1 MRKACVRSREDEE
14 VTADS
19 GAGTRIAARERIL
32 AAAYELFTRRGI
44 RGVGVNEII
53 STSGVAKARFY
64 RHFPSKDDLVIAVL
78 ARREQNWTRGLVEAG
93 ARRRG
98 TTPQERLLAIF
109 DVFDEWFACREAFEA
124 CWFINV
130 LLEMGATHPLGRASI
145 DYLANIRQLVRDWA
159 EDAGLDEPDQFAHS
173 WHILMKGSIIAAA
186 EGDIQAAHRAKQMA
200 GWLIEHHGPHGI
212 AP

>member
-1 MRKACVRSREDEE
+1 MTATSGVRARS
-14 VTADS
+14 
-19 GAGTRIAARERIL
+19 AARERIL
-32 AAAYELFTRRGI
+32 ATAYELFTRRGI

-53 STSGVAKARFY
+53 SSSGVAKASFY

-78 ARREQNWTRGLVEAG
+78 ARREQNWTKGMVEAG

-98 TTPQERLLAIF
+98 STPQEWLLAIF
-109 DVFDEWFACREAFEA
+109 DVFDEWFACQEAFEA

-145 DYLANIRQLVRDWA
+145 DYLANIRQLVHDWA
-159 EDAGLDEPDQFAHS
+159 KEAGLREPDQFAHS

-186 EGDIQAAHRAKQMA
+186 EGDTRAAYRAKQMA
-200 GWLIEHHGPHGI
+200 GWLIEHHHSQGDSSP